1 METSSLPPSHLG
13 LEPMIDVRTLA
24 EYLGVPVSTVY
35 DWRLNRKGPVG
46 YRFGKHI
53 MFAVA
58 DVRAWVEEQ
67 RESSPSGRASHAR

>member
-1 METSSLPPSHLG
+1 
-13 LEPMIDVRTLA
+13 MIDVRTLA

-35 DWRLNRKGPVG
+35 DWRVNRKGPVG

-58 DVRAWVEEQ
+58 DVRTWVEQQ
-67 RESSPSGRASHAR
+67 RESAPSGPMSRAR